1 LFCNKD
7 DIVAYCEGLRPQ
19 NGHVNVDRTLT
30 ISGQQFLFGL
40 YNTFIQ
46 CFMVQPVLKRKTI
59 LLLRCEC
66 RSGLQRAVRTCT
78 WRKALKIEATCS
90 SEDKDSLTLEQREML
105 FSLWCQVLPTFYF
118 SPNLKT
124 KIC

>member
-90 SEDKDSLTLEQREML
+90 SEDRLTDARATGNAVLSVMSSSANFL
-105 FSLWCQVLPTFYF
+105 FF
-118 SPNLKT
+118 SKLKN
-124 KIC
+124 KNM